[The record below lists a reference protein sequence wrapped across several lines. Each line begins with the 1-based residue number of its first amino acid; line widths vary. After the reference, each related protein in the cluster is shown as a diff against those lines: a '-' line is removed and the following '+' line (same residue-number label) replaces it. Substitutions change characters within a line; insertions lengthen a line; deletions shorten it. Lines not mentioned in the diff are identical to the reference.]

1 MRPILLAFALLIA
14 APAFGQGYSGLNG
27 RNHPELDW
35 QVAETEHFE
44 IMYPAHLAGIEAQAA
59 AVAEAT
65 YATLSEN
72 FGGVVFDDKIRIY
85 LSDED
90 EIANGSAYDVGS
102 AGFTHIWVNA
112 NNTAEIWTGEVKWL
126 RKVIAHELAHIFHF
140 RTVRSSLG
148 LLQNL
153 LATAYPAWWVE
164 GLAQYETEKWDAQ
177 RGDRWLRT
185 AIFEDRLS
193 TSDDNSNQ
201 NGRLLYALGNSQL
214 RYLAETYGDSTITQI
229 LEHRKSAL
237 LGLAHVHDF
246 YTAFEDVV
254 GEPYKEFQEEWRK
267 NANVYYNTLAGQME
281 RLDSLHVD
289 PLRLPGQYIYSIDFS
304 PDTTLIAAT
313 VLTSV
318 ARPVRRLFV
327 MNNPGADSTRNVR
340 VLAEGSLQGP
350 ISWSPDGSRI
360 AYARRI
366 RGNHGSLVND
376 LYMVEVETGRRTRLT
391 HSRRAFSPS
400 FGPDGRTLA
409 FVGTASS
416 AVGGTANVFLL
427 DLETREETSLTH
439 FEGDVQ
445 ITSARWSPR
454 GDQIA
459 ITVFDAE
466 GNRSLM
472 TIDVALGAPSPVRV
486 GADLSIGA
494 NDSRLP
500 VWSPNGEAM
509 AFTSLRDDA
518 PNVFVV
524 GLPGEAGPDD
534 VVSGEEWEM
543 DDQRTEDGGRRTEDG
558 EERTEDR
565 GQRTEDG
572 GRQTPVEDT
581 LGVEKPDVI
590 PERTGG
596 AAETVIYRRAPDTP
610 TEPLSSVLRPPSSEQ
625 RVTFLYDGA
634 TVHDWLP
641 ADSLHPAG
649 RLVLVSSET
658 KRRERVYV
666 VDAARRPTVDASEPL
681 TIPPGYG
688 DWTTHRP
695 PNEIPFAIAPDS
707 SLITARH
714 TYNSF
719 ANLTHAITLPLPY
732 ADPANNDYGFFAN
745 SIWLEPLS
753 KHQLFVLAGV
763 SVTQFIDKSF
773 LLLSYVNNT
782 LAPSLRL
789 DLYRFPSPSSFY
801 GNALLVENLT
811 GGDLSATLPLDLT
824 DTPYTTMQAGARIRY
839 AYAEPFD
846 FADNVDLETAGGELP
861 LPEDGYRTD
870 LQLGFAWK
878 HQRPYRYN
886 VIHPLDGTGV
896 RVRVTMGAPILGSNN
911 QFVRPDLAA
920 YWISPQL
927 GIGRFYA
934 YGRATAQFGELLAQ
948 DYIGLSRYDDI
959 DIQLPILGSITLD
972 DAERVRGYRSYAVG
986 NRVLFGTLEYRLP
999 PVIDLSTKLLGI
1011 VDLGRL
1017 GFSLFADAGMVWTG
1031 SNADAAIRR
1040 AGVGIEAKNVIS
1052 IGGFRILHS
1061 LGVAAPWSELDENLV
1076 WDDVDLYYRVQA
1088 AVAF

>member
-1 MRPILLAFALLIA
+1 MRPILFAFTLLIA
-14 APAFGQGYSGLNG
+14 APAVGQGYSGLNG

-35 QVAETEHFE
+35 QVAETEHFK
-44 IMYPAHLAGIEAQAA
+44 IMYPAHLTGIEAQAA
-59 AVAEAT
+59 AIAEAT

-72 FGGVVFDDKIRIY
+72 FGGVTFDDKIRIY

-112 NNTAEIWTGEVKWL
+112 NSTATIWTGEVKWL
-126 RKVIAHELAHIFHF
+126 RKVIGHELAHIFHF
-140 RTVRSSLG
+140 RAVRSSLG

-153 LATAYPAWWVE
+153 IATAYPAWWVE

-193 TSDDNSNQ
+193 TSDGNSNQ

-214 RYLAETYGDSTITQI
+214 RYLAETYGDSTITEI
-229 LEHRKSAL
+229 LEHRTSTL
-237 LGLAHVHDF
+237 LGLAHVHDL
-246 YTAFEDVV
+246 YKAFEEVV
-254 GEPYKEFQEEWRK
+254 GIPYKEFQEEWRK
-267 NANVYYNTLAGQME
+267 NANVYYNTIAGQME

-304 PDTTLIAAT
+304 PDTTLIAAM

-350 ISWSPDGSRI
+350 ISWSPDGSHI
-360 AYARRI
+360 AYTRRI
-366 RGNHGSLVND
+366 RGDHGSLVND

-400 FGPDGRTLA
+400 FGPEGRTLA

-416 AVGGTANVFLL
+416 ATGGTANVFLL
-427 DLETREETSLTH
+427 DLETLEETPLTH

-472 TIDVALGAPSPVRV
+472 TIDVALGAPTPVRV
-486 GADLSIGA
+486 GSDLSIEA

-500 VWSPNGEAM
+500 VWSPNGDAM
-509 AFTSLRDDA
+509 AFTSLRDDV

-524 GLPGEAGPDD
+524 GLPGEAGPDG
-534 VVSGEEWEM
+534 VISGKEWEM
-543 DDQRTEDGGRRTEDG
+543 ASPITEDGGQESGVRSQESAEGRPRTAE
-558 EERTEDR
+558 
-565 GQRTEDG
+565 
-572 GRQTPVEDT
+572 EDT
-581 LGVEKPDVI
+581 HETEKPD
-590 PERTGG
+590 EAQEHTGG
-596 AAETVIYRRAPDTP
+596 SAETLIYRPPSDSTDER
-610 TEPLSSVLRPPSSEQ
+610 LSSVPRPPSSEQ

-666 VDAARRPTVDASEPL
+666 VDAARRPTVDASQPI

-695 PNEIPFAIAPDS
+695 PNEIPFAIEPDP
-707 SLITARH
+707 SLITERYS
-714 TYNSF
+714 YNSF

-745 SIWLEPLS
+745 SIWLEPLN

-763 SVTQFIDKSF
+763 SVTQFIEKSF
-773 LLLSYVNNT
+773 LLLSYTNNT

-824 DTPYTTMQAGARIRY
+824 DTPYTTMLAGARVRY

-846 FADNVDLETAGGELP
+846 LADNVDLETAGGELP

-870 LQLGFAWK
+870 FQLGFAWK

-886 VIHPLDGTGV
+886 IIHPLDGMGV
-896 RVRVTMGAPILGSNN
+896 RARVTLGAPILGSNN

-920 YWISPQL
+920 YWVSPQI

-934 YGRATAQFGELLAQ
+934 YGRATAQFGKLLAQ
-948 DYIGLSRYDDI
+948 DYIGLSRYDDF
-959 DIQLPILGSITLD
+959 DIQLPILGAITLD

-986 NRVLFGTLEYRLP
+986 NRVLFGTIEYRLP

-1031 SNADAAIRR
+1031 SNTGEAIRR
-1040 AGVGIEAKNVIS
+1040 TGVGIEAKNVIS

-1061 LGVAAPWSELDENLV
+1061 IGVAAPWGELDENLV

-1088 AVAF
+1088 AVPF